1 MAEDQS
7 TLIKQFQSQ
16 FEKKVKETEI
26 SSLEYWKEQLDKLL
40 TMKPEGIAALQ
51 LQIKRV
57 SIMMGNRIN
66 ALKRQ

>member
-7 TLIKQFQSQ
+7 TLIKRFQSQ
-16 FEKKVKETEI
+16 FEKKVKENEI

-40 TMKPEGIAALQ
+40 TLKPEGIAALQ
-51 LQIKRV
+51 LHIKRV
-57 SIMMGNRIN
+57 SNMMGNRIN

>member
-1 MAEDQS
+1 MIDDQS
-7 TLIKQFQSQ
+7 TLVKQFQSQ
-16 FEKKVKETEI
+16 FEKKVRETEI

-57 SIMMGNRIN
+57 ANMMGNRIN
-66 ALKRQ
+66 TLKRS

>member
-1 MAEDQS
+1 MIDDQS
-7 TLIKQFQSQ
+7 ALIKQFQSQ

-40 TMKPEGIAALQ
+40 ALKPEGVAALQ

-57 SIMMGNRIN
+57 SNMMENRIN
-66 ALKRQ
+66 TLKK

>member
-16 FEKKVKETEI
+16 FEKKVKENEI

-40 TMKPEGIAALQ
+40 TLKPEGIAALQ
-51 LQIKRV
+51 LHIKRV
-57 SIMMGNRIN
+57 SNMMGNRIN

>member
-1 MAEDQS
+1 MADEQS

-40 TMKPEGIAALQ
+40 TLKPEGIAALQ

-57 SIMMGNRIN
+57 SNMMGNRIN
-66 ALKRQ
+66 SLKRQ